1 MGLPTKPGLPMRH
14 HSITLLLAML
24 ATPGCRPDDTAAPA
38 DSPLE
43 ACNDAGCLSMSG
55 GLITLHNAE
64 GELVLTGTTARAM
77 LDDWGD
83 EGRELLLSEAACST
97 SADGDTLQASCT
109 GSDQEPTLLWRLR
122 AHPDGW
128 FEAGLVVENS
138 TDQDLAVTKLSP
150 LYLEGR
156 DDGALFLGDH
166 PSTHR
171 IVENGS
177 YAALD
182 FVAELVPG
190 DMEQNGGYATVM
202 PGAFE
207 GHSASG
213 WNHGVQDLH
222 SAHAWVA
229 GGLTFERTTPVM
241 NLSYKDSR
249 AITDDEGRT
258 GFSFLALE
266 GAYLPAPKVVAPGDA
281 LASETFYFWT
291 GADALDGLELYARAI
306 AQTLELVPWHKREP
320 GRRVPNGW
328 NSWAGSGST
337 GGYGTDINEEV
348 ILENLD
354 IMANELRDWG
364 VDWFQIDDGYEPT
377 YGEWT
382 WVEERFPHGPAWL
395 TQQIRD
401 RGLIPGLWMAP
412 FQIYSDASMVTEHP
426 DWFADPVALGEVIL
440 GDSYILDLTHP
451 EVQEYLRELFTTFR
465 HDWGF
470 EWLKLDFGY
479 YALFGEDYH
488 QANTTREE
496 AWRQGVG
503 VIREAL
509 GDDAFFMLVGTLGT
523 NFGILDSGRLGLD
536 SMPIWDW
543 DQGAMAWDERF
554 EQQGLKPTLR
564 TAARRYFFQDTVWV
578 NHPDL
583 IFFRSNTRDE
593 SWPRLTQEE
602 SEAWCSWVAL
612 SGGIVKIGDRLVDLE
627 PEHVNA
633 LRKIL
638 PVHGAPARPLDLFER
653 EYPERWHVHYDG
665 GLDGF
670 SESWDLLGLFHWGFN
685 VDQTTNPYS
694 PIADTDDDRLH
705 EVDLEALGV
714 EGPRLAYEFW
724 TGEFLGTLEDTAS
737 VAVPSHRARMIAL
750 REPTGAPQFLGWNR
764 QLTMG
769 GVLLGEVAWDDG
781 AQTLVLPMHVA
792 APTEFAPFEYE
803 IAVYVP
809 EAYGRP
815 DMTHDGVA
823 LESATFVVEGELV
836 RVRFVPANTGALVV
850 TLAF

>member
-1 MGLPTKPGLPMRH
+1 MRILPSPA
-14 HSITLLLAML
+14 LLATL
-24 ATPGCRPDDTAAPA
+24 ALLGCKPDDSAAP
-38 DSPLE
+38 DPGTLE
-43 ACNDAGCLSMSG
+43 ACNDSGCLSLDEG
-55 GLITLHNAE
+55 VLALHDAE
-64 GELVLTGTTARAM
+64 GEQVLLGATGRAM

-83 EGRELLLSEAACST
+83 GGRELLLGDLDCSA
-97 SADGDTLQASCT
+97 SADGDTLVASCV
-109 GSDQEPTLLWRLR
+109 GAAGEPTLHWTLR

-128 FEAGLVVENS
+128 FEATLTVENTTS
-138 TDQDLAVTKLSP
+138 ADVSVAKLSP
-150 LYLEGR
+150 LYLDGR
-156 DDGALFLGDH
+156 DGGALFLGEH

-182 FVAELVPG
+182 FVADLVPG
-190 DMEQNGGYATVM
+190 DVEQNEGYATVM
-202 PGAFE
+202 PGSFE
-207 GHSASG
+207 GHSVSS
-213 WNHGVQDLH
+213 WNHGVQDLD
-222 SAHAWVA
+222 SGHAWVA
-229 GGLTFERTTPVM
+229 GALTFERTTPVM
-241 NLSYKDSR
+241 NISYKDSK
-249 AITDDEGRT
+249 AIEGDDGRT
-258 GFSFLALE
+258 GFSYLALE
-266 GAYLPAPKVVAPGDA
+266 GAYLPAPKVVAPGESLD
-281 LASETFYFWT
+281 SEIFAFWI
-291 GADALDGLELYARAI
+291 GPDALDGLELYARAI
-306 AQTLELVPWHKREP
+306 AETLDLVPWHKREP

-328 NSWAGSGST
+328 NSWSGSSST

-348 ILENLD
+348 ILANLD
-354 IMANELRDWG
+354 VMATHLRDWG
-364 VDWFQIDDGYEPT
+364 IDWFQIDDGYEPT

-382 WVEERFPHGPAWL
+382 WREDRFPNGPAWL

-412 FQIYSDASMVTEHP
+412 FQIYPDAPLVTEHP
-426 DWFADPVALGEVIL
+426 DWLADPVALGEVIL

-451 EVQEYLRELFTTFR
+451 EVQDYLRELFTTFR
-465 HDWGF
+465 EEWGF
-470 EWLKLDFGY
+470 DWLKLDFGY
-479 YALFGEDYH
+479 FALFGEDYH
-488 QANTTREE
+488 QDNTTREE

-543 DQGAMAWDERF
+543 DENAMAWDERF

-564 TAARRYFFQDTVWV
+564 TSARRYFFQDTVWV

-593 SWPRLTQEE
+593 SWPRLTQTE

-627 PEHVNA
+627 PEHINA

-638 PVHGAPARPLDLFER
+638 PAHGAPARPLDLFTT
-653 EYPERWHVHYDG
+653 EYPERWHLHYDG

-694 PIADTDDDRLH
+694 PVDDSEDDRVHAL
-705 EVDLEALGV
+705 DLEALGI
-714 EGPRLAYEFW
+714 EGERLAYEFW
-724 TGEFLGTLEDTAS
+724 SGAYLGTVSGEAS
-737 VAVPSHRARMIAL
+737 FSIPAHSGWIIAL
-750 REPTGAPQFLGWNR
+750 RQPLGHPQFLGWNR
-764 QLTMG
+764 QITMG
-769 GVLLGEVAWDDG
+769 GVLLGEVVWDEG
-781 AQTLVLPMHVA
+781 SSTLTLPMTVA
-792 APTEFAPFEYE
+792 APAEGSPFEYE

-809 EAYGRP
+809 DGYGRP
-815 DMTHDGVA
+815 DLTSSGVSLDG
-823 LESATFVVEGELV
+823 LSFATEGELL
-836 RVRFVPANTGALVV
+836 RVHFVPYSTGAVAI

>member
-1 MGLPTKPGLPMRH
+1 MR
-14 HSITLLLAML
+14 LYLLAASL
-24 ATPGCRPDDTAAPA
+24 GLVALGCKPDDTAAPTTG
-38 DSPLE
+38 PLE
-43 ACNDAGCLSMSG
+43 ACNDAGCLTLAAG
-55 GLITLHNAE
+55 ILTLHNAE
-64 GELVLTGTTARAM
+64 GELVLAGATARAM

-83 EGRELLLSEAACST
+83 EGRELLLAELICTT
-97 SADGDTLQASCT
+97 SATDDTLTATCLSEDDGIALAWT
-109 GSDQEPTLLWRLR
+109 LR
-122 AHPDGW
+122 AHPEHW
-128 FEAGLVVENS
+128 FEATLAVDNTS
-138 TDQDLAVTKLSP
+138 DQDLQLAKLSP

-156 DDGALFLGDH
+156 DDGALFLGEH

-182 FVAELVPG
+182 FVADLVPG
-190 DMEQNGGYATVM
+190 DVEQNSGYATVM
-202 PGAFE
+202 PGSFE
-207 GHSASG
+207 GNSASS
-213 WNHGVQDLH
+213 WNHGVQDLD
-222 SAHAWVA
+222 SERAWVA
-229 GGLTFERTTPVM
+229 GGLGFERTTPVM

-249 AITDDEGRT
+249 SIDSDDGRS

-266 GAYLPAPKVVAPGDA
+266 GAYLPAPKVVAPGESMS
-281 LASETFYFWT
+281 SERYYFWT
-291 GADALDGLELYARAI
+291 GPDALDGLELYAHAI
-306 AQTLELVPWHKREP
+306 ALTLELVPWHKREP
-320 GRRVPNGW
+320 DRRVPNGW

-364 VDWFQIDDGYEPT
+364 IDWFQIDDGYEPT

-382 WVEERFPHGPAWL
+382 WVKERFPNGPAWL
-395 TQQIRD
+395 SQQIRD

-412 FQIYSDASMVTEHP
+412 FQIYPDAPLVTEHP
-426 DWFADPVALGEVIL
+426 DWLADPVALGEVIL
-440 GDSYILDLTHP
+440 GDTYILDLTHP
-451 EVQEYLRELFTTFR
+451 EVQDYLHELFTTFR

-470 EWLKLDFGY
+470 DWLKLDFGY
-479 YALFGEDYH
+479 FALFGEDYY

-509 GDDAFFMLVGTLGT
+509 GDEAFFMLVGTLGT

-543 DQGAMAWDERF
+543 DQGAMAWDDRF

-627 PEHVNA
+627 PEHIVA

-638 PVHGAPARPLDLFER
+638 PVHGAPARPLDLFEL

-670 SESWDLLGLFHWGFN
+670 TESWDLLGLFHWGFN

-694 PIADTDDDRLH
+694 PIEDSDDDRVH
-705 EVDLEALGV
+705 ELDLAALGID
-714 EGPRLAYEFW
+714 GPRIAYEFW
-724 TGEFLGTLEDTAS
+724 TGELLGTVEGTAS
-737 VAVPSHRARMIAL
+737 FAIPSHRARMIAL
-750 REPTGAPQFLGWNR
+750 RQPAGHPQFLGWNR
-764 QLTMG
+764 QVTMG
-769 GVLLGEVAWDDG
+769 GVLLGEVVWDDD
-781 AQTLVLPMHVA
+781 AQTLTLPLHAA
-792 APTEFAPFEYE
+792 APSEYAAFEYE

-809 EAYGRP
+809 DGYGRP
-815 DMTHDGVA
+815 DLTTSGIA
-823 LESATFVVEGELV
+823 LESSDFELDGELL
-836 RVRFVPANTGALVV
+836 RVNFVPASTGALVV